1 MPPLSFDDLASLDDE
16 SLKLVLQSVV
26 YEHLLPAL
34 AFASEELK
42 GRVLGLLDDKARE
55 LLLDDLRGENTS
67 ESEAA
72 IAQIAIEKIM
82 GAGPEE
88 SRGWEEDRGD
98 EAMIH
103 HLTLRR
109 GNLQR
114 GVRSRPVQR
123 HGCLRAARLL
133 SGCRNGCSSGP
144 AVWSI

>member
-98 EAMIH
+98 EAMI
-103 HLTLRR
+103 
-109 GNLQR
+109 
-114 GVRSRPVQR
+114 V
-123 HGCLRAARLL
+123 ARQ
-133 SGCRNGCSSGP
+133 SG
-144 AVWSI
+144 